1 MHITLRQLEVFAEVL
16 KSGSTTQASV
26 MLALSQSAV
35 SAALTDLEG
44 QLGVQLFDRVGK
56 RLVVNEHG
64 RLLYPRALALLE
76 QAVEI
81 EQLFRED
88 NGAIRIYA
96 SSTIGNYILPA
107 VIARYRH
114 DYPQL
119 PIELS
124 VGNSQDVMQAV
135 LDFRVDI
142 GFIEGP
148 CHSTEI
154 ISEPWLEDELVVF
167 AAPTSPLARGP
178 VTLEQLAAAPWILR
192 ERGSG
197 TREIVDYLLLS
208 HLPKFEMAMELGNEV
223 VRGPMSSLYGSDALG
238 GVVNIIT
245 KKIGQKWSGTVTVDT
260 TVQEHRDRGDTYN
273 GQFFTSGPLIDGV
286 LGMKAYGS
294 LAKREKD
301 DPQNS
306 TTTDTGETPRIEGFS
321 SRDGNVEFA
330 WTPNQNHDFTAGY
343 GFDRQDRDS
352 DSLDKN
358 RLERQNYSVSHNGRW
373 DYGTS
378 ELKYYGEK
386 VENKNPGNSSPITS
400 ESNTVDGKY
409 TLPLTAI
416 NQFLTVGGEWRH
428 DKLSDAVNLTGGT
441 SSKTSASQYA
451 LFVEDEWRIFEPLAL
466 TTGVRMDDHET
477 YGEHWSP
484 RAYLVYNATDTV
496 TVKGGWA
503 TAFKAPSLLQ
513 LSPDWTSNS
522 CRGACKIVGSPDLKP
537 ETSESWE
544 LGLYYMGEE
553 GWLEGVES
561 SVTVF
566 RNDVKDRISISR
578 TSDVNAAPGYQNFVG
593 FETGA
598 NGRRIPVFSYYNVNK
613 ARIQGVET
621 ELKIPFN
628 DEWKLSINYT
638 YNDGRDVSNGEN
650 KPLSDLPF
658 HTANGTLDWK
668 PLALEDWSFYVSGHY
683 TGQKRADSATA
694 KTPGGYT
701 IWNTGAAWQVTKDVK
716 LRAGVLNLGD
726 KDLSRDDYSYNED
739 GRRYFMAVDYRF

>member
-208 HLPKFEMAMELGNEV
+208 HLPKFEMAMELGNSEAIKHAVRHGLGISCLSRRVIEDQLQAGTLSEV
-223 VRGPMSSLYGSDALG
+223 AVPLPRMYRVKVLYKNMLVLCRFRDA
-238 GVVNIIT
+238 
-245 KKIGQKWSGTVTVDT
+245 
-260 TVQEHRDRGDTYN
+260 
-273 GQFFTSGPLIDGV
+273 
-286 LGMKAYGS
+286 
-294 LAKREKD
+294 
-301 DPQNS
+301 
-306 TTTDTGETPRIEGFS
+306 
-321 SRDGNVEFA
+321 
-330 WTPNQNHDFTAGY
+330 
-343 GFDRQDRDS
+343 
-352 DSLDKN
+352 
-358 RLERQNYSVSHNGRW
+358 
-373 DYGTS
+373 
-378 ELKYYGEK
+378 
-386 VENKNPGNSSPITS
+386 
-400 ESNTVDGKY
+400 
-409 TLPLTAI
+409 
-416 NQFLTVGGEWRH
+416 
-428 DKLSDAVNLTGGT
+428 
-441 SSKTSASQYA
+441 
-451 LFVEDEWRIFEPLAL
+451 
-466 TTGVRMDDHET
+466 
-477 YGEHWSP
+477 
-484 RAYLVYNATDTV
+484 
-496 TVKGGWA
+496 
-503 TAFKAPSLLQ
+503 APS
-513 LSPDWTSNS
+513 
-522 CRGACKIVGSPDLKP
+522 ACI
-537 ETSESWE
+537 
-544 LGLYYMGEE
+544 
-553 GWLEGVES
+553 
-561 SVTVF
+561 
-566 RNDVKDRISISR
+566 R
-578 TSDVNAAPGYQNFVG
+578 
-593 FETGA
+593 
-598 NGRRIPVFSYYNVNK
+598 
-613 ARIQGVET
+613 
-621 ELKIPFN
+621 
-628 DEWKLSINYT
+628 
-638 YNDGRDVSNGEN
+638 
-650 KPLSDLPF
+650 
-658 HTANGTLDWK
+658 
-668 PLALEDWSFYVSGHY
+668 
-683 TGQKRADSATA
+683 QKRDWLL
-694 KTPGGYT
+694 Y
-701 IWNTGAAWQVTKDVK
+701 
-716 LRAGVLNLGD
+716 L
-726 KDLSRDDYSYNED
+726 
-739 GRRYFMAVDYRF
+739 